1 MDHVSAAPAAA
12 AAAAPSTEVHG
23 RQLLVMMGGVMLGLL
38 LAALDQTVVGPAMF
52 RIIRDLHGLE
62 HYAWVTT
69 AYLLTS
75 TITVPIAGK
84 LGDLYGRKWFFVG
97 GMVLFVVASAV
108 CGLSSGTD
116 PFNLFGLTVPGLTVG
131 MAELIVFRAIQ
142 GIGGGLLM
150 ANAFTV
156 IGDLVPPSD
165 RGRWQ
170 GLFGAVFG
178 LSSVIG
184 PSIGGYITDNI
195 GWQWVFYVNLPV
207 GLIAVPMVA
216 LTFPQIIHMRTTR
229 KIIDWWG
236 ALTLIAA
243 TTPILL
249 ALSLGGGKDFAWNS
263 GPIIGLFALGLVMVG
278 VFIWVESR
286 AAEPLLPLDLFRHRV
301 FSLSVL
307 TVLLVG
313 FGMFGAL
320 INLPLFIQGVQG
332 DNATNSG
339 NAILPLMFG
348 MITMS
353 VVSGQI
359 VSRTGKYRILAIV
372 GQAVAAVGLFLLS
385 TMAVDIPRWQTL
397 AYMVVMGLGLGIAQ
411 PLYTLIV
418 QNAFPP
424 QRLGVVT
431 SATTFFRSIGSAV
444 GVAVFGTIVNNRFS
458 SEYAAHLAPQL
469 KASPQFGTFLNALS
483 PQALISPDTITA
495 LQAQLQSR
503 GLPAALIQ
511 QTLTAIQAPIRPALG
526 AATTT
531 AFLIGALILAFSV
544 ILVAFI
550 PEITLRKRASRQT
563 ANVEAMAVEGATEAL
578 TPELAEDGMD
588 GATEVESRELA
599 EAGSSAAGP
608 APRRAGQENDR

>member
-1 MDHVSAAPAAA
+1 MDHVPTAPATEIPAAP
-12 AAAAPSTEVHG
+12 PTEIQG
-23 RQLLVMMGGVMLGLL
+23 RQLLVIMAGVMLGLL

-52 RIIRDLHGLE
+52 RIIRDLRGLE

-84 LGDLYGRKWFFVG
+84 LGDLYGRKWFFLG
-97 GMVLFVVASAV
+97 GMVLFVLSSAL
-108 CGLSSGTD
+108 CGFSSGTD
-116 PFNLFGLTVPGLTVG
+116 PFNLAGLTVPGLTVG
-131 MAELIVFRAIQ
+131 MAELIAFRAIQ

-150 ANAFTV
+150 ANAFTI
-156 IGDLVPPSD
+156 IGDLVPPAE

-178 LSSVIG
+178 LASVIG

-195 GWQWVFYVNLPV
+195 GWQWVFYVNVPV

-216 LTFPQIIHMRTTR
+216 LTFPHIVQARTTR
-229 KIIDWWG
+229 KVIDWWG

-243 TTPILL
+243 TAPILL

-263 GPIIGLFALGLVMVG
+263 GAIIGMFVFGLLMIG
-278 VFIWVESR
+278 VFVWVESR

-301 FSLSVL
+301 FTLSVL

-332 DNATNSG
+332 DSATNSG

-348 MITMS
+348 SIVMS
-353 VVSGQI
+353 IVSGQI
-359 VSRTGKYRILAIV
+359 VSRTGKYRVLAII
-372 GQAVAAVGLFLLS
+372 GQAVAAFGLFLLS

-397 AYMVVMGLGLGIAQ
+397 GYMVVMGLGLGIAQ

-431 SATTFFRSIGSAV
+431 SATTFFRSIGSTV

-458 SEYAAHLAPQL
+458 SEYAAHLSPQL
-469 KASPQFGTFLNALS
+469 QANPQIGAFLNALS

-495 LQAQLQSR
+495 LQAQLQGR
-503 GLPAALIQ
+503 GLSATQIQ
-511 QTLTAIQAPIRPALG
+511 QTLLAIQAPIRPALG

-531 AFLIGALILAFSV
+531 AFGIGALVLALSV
-544 ILVAFI
+544 GLVVFI
-550 PEITLRKRASRQT
+550 PELILRKRATRQAAQVEVT
-563 ANVEAMAVEGATEAL
+563 ALEGATEAL
-578 TPELAEDGMD
+578 TPELV
-588 GATEVESRELA
+588 EVGET
-599 EAGSSAAGP
+599 
-608 APRRAGQENDR
+608 RR